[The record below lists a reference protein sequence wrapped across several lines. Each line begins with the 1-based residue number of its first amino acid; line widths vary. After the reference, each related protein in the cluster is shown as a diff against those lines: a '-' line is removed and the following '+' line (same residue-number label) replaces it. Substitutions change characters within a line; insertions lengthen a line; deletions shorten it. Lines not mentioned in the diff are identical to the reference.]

1 MTFFACVAVNCGFSR
16 TRSDLTSYAW
26 LLSNNVL
33 RFIKDDVIVQALQQV
48 AYFFLLAV
56 FGLLVAIVFLRSE
69 GVFT

>member
-48 AYFFLLAV
+48 A
-56 FGLLVAIVFLRSE
+56 
-69 GVFT
+69 